1 MTRLFLAA
9 NALLWLPYGL
19 YCFLVP
25 EFLVEAAA
33 VSATASTGTIELRAM
48 YGGLQAG
55 IGALCAA
62 GAMREE
68 LERPALLLLLFLAC
82 GLALARSAGAVM
94 AAELSSYTG
103 SALLLEYT
111 LAAASAWLL
120 RSGSGAQ
127 SS

>member
-19 YCFLVP
+19 YCFLAP
-25 EFLVEAAA
+25 EFLAEAAG
-33 VSATASTGTIELRAM
+33 VSATGATGTVELRAM

-62 GAMREE
+62 GASRSQF
-68 LERPALLLLLFLAC
+68 ERPALLALLAIAC
-82 GLALARSAGAVM
+82 GLAITRTLGAAM
-94 AAELSSYTG
+94 ESELSTYTG
-103 SALLLEYT
+103 SALVLEYS
-111 LAAASAWLL
+111 LAGASAWLL
-120 RSGSGAQ
+120 RAQ

>member
-33 VSATASTGTIELRAM
+33 VSATASTGTVELRAM

-62 GAMREE
+62 GAMR
-68 LERPALLLLLFLAC
+68 RNVTVRTRFPGRVTVAMK
-82 GLALARSAGAVM
+82 S
-94 AAELSSYTG
+94 
-103 SALLLEYT
+103 
-111 LAAASAWLL
+111 
-120 RSGSGAQ
+120 
-127 SS
+127 